1 MDIALL
7 KTHIA
12 DLDQAITHWYHCLEF
27 LESSA
32 AARRADLLA
41 ACKHTAR

>member
-12 DLDQAITHWYHCLEF
+12 QAIAHLYHCLEF